1 MCLFSFF
8 NNLVA
13 ILLEKARNTQ
23 NFQIA
28 LKKNGRWEDIPQEI
42 IEIDLLSLLCI
53 SSKYL
58 LPTKYIK
65 HSFTV
70 FGFLT

>member
-65 HSFTV
+65 HFTV